1 MINGRP
7 KLFQGSLRLPP
18 SKSYMHRALFIS
30 SLATK
35 PSDIT
40 GCGSTLSD
48 DVLATIGTLRAFG
61 IEVKHSSRANGT
73 LRVFPGETN
82 RSLISVFARGSG
94 TTARFTI
101 AFAALAK
108 EGLTSE
114 FLATTRFP
122 EDPWSQSSNLFQSSA

>member
-1 MINGRP
+1 
-7 KLFQGSLRLPP
+7 
-18 SKSYMHRALFIS
+18 MHRALFIA

-40 GCGSTLSD
+40 GCGSTMSD
-48 DVLATIGTLRAFG
+48 DVLATIGALRAFG
-61 IEVKHSSRANGT
+61 IEVKHSLKSNGT

-108 EGLTSE
+108 EGVARQNFRRQLAFKKTHGINLRISFGDSE
-114 FLATTRFP
+114 SNVTTKRR
-122 EDPWSQSSNLFQSSA
+122 